1 MGPPAE
7 PGSGVVDV
15 NIQKHP
21 NLREYL
27 TRFLLNV
34 QKHAIVEETQ
44 EFRVEVREGEREL
57 RDDMRELLR

>member
-1 MGPPAE
+1 M
-7 PGSGVVDV
+7 
-15 NIQKHP
+15 NIQEHP

-44 EFRVEVREGEREL
+44 EFHVEVREGEHEL
-57 RDDMRELLR
+57 REDMRELLR

>member
-1 MGPPAE
+1 MVP
-7 PGSGVVDV
+7 V
-15 NIQKHP
+15 NIQEHP

-44 EFRVEVREGEREL
+44 EFRVEIREGQEEL